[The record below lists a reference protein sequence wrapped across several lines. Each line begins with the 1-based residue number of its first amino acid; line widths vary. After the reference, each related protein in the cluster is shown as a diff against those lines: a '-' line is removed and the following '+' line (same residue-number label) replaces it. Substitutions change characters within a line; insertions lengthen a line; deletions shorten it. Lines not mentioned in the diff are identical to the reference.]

1 MKTKCTAHLYIHGAS
16 VCLLVC
22 LYPINAETADPSLF
36 GPYFFAAQMITRNCY
51 GNQME
56 KICRNRMLSFNILK
70 NAAV

>member
-1 MKTKCTAHLYIHGAS
+1 MKTKCTAHLNGAS

-22 LYPINAETADPSLF
+22 VYPINAKTADPSLY
-36 GPYFFAAQMITRNCY
+36 GSYFFVATQMISRNCY

-56 KICRNRMLSFNILK
+56 KICRNRILSFNIFK